1 MLLCGAASL
10 RDVTAFP
17 KTRDAA
23 CPMTGAPDRVA
34 AGQLAALGLRP
45 EEEGSTPAASRRGAH
60 PAREIDVEKV
70 ARLSMLRLSDG
81 EKDALRRELGEIVAF
96 ADQLA
101 GIDTDGV
108 PPTAHVLPMQNVV
121 RSDEPQGGFDRA
133 LLLAGAPDSRDGCLY
148 VPKVVE

>member
-1 MLLCGAASL
+1 M
-10 RDVTAFP
+10 
-17 KTRDAA
+17 
-23 CPMTGAPDRVA
+23 
-34 AGQLAALGLRP
+34 
-45 EEEGSTPAASRRGAH
+45 
-60 PAREIDVEKV
+60 EKV

-148 VPKVVE
+148 VPKVAE